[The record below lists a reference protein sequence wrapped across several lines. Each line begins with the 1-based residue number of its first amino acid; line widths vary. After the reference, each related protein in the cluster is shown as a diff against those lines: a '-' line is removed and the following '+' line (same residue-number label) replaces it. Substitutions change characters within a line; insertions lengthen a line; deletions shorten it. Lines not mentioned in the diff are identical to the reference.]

1 MKKKWLSIL
10 LSLSMLAGG
19 IVPAGSVYAED
30 MFVSDSQ
37 EMYQETEA
45 ADVYGFIETDGGAAY
60 ADEFSDNETDV
71 FGDGAEPEDEFIDD
85 SEIEVSLFGDE
96 AEGIKLP
103 SYIFGETWNKTYDVL
118 YHEAEKAY
126 VYDGRQ
132 VTFQDENTVLV
143 GTEEYT
149 IKNKETT
156 VTVNTDEK
164 GNVSVSL
171 SGLSTPVS
179 QISGKWNSSYAG
191 TIQTVYKTD
200 IPEMETVNSEKLS
213 DAINLGV
220 LPAGTYHLTQ
230 GVIYEKANQ
239 WSPGY
244 DFEDGA
250 GTVTERNFGYL
261 PDVTVTVAGETQEEP
276 DAYLGVNA
284 GSGVPESF
292 TNDLWLQYDYLEMEI
307 GGTAKINPRRVEE
320 GITDAISN
328 NVEYPNFNYQ
338 IIKGDSVTIDT
349 SVNRHAVVTA
359 VKDGV
364 TVVQV
369 TYDAFDHTAGKHF
382 DAVDPVNTAYVV
394 YSVGGNKDIAITDN
408 IVQKDDDKKNGDD
421 VVFRSYDTL
430 YYTSGETVPFTLKAS
445 AEGAE
450 NLVVKCNGITVQAS
464 ASGTWVLPLE
474 NRSNIVELKA
484 TAADGT
490 VRTKYHVLD
499 ARKIKI
505 NVENKTNPGEVL
517 RAGDTATVSFTG
529 ITMPVYKLATIY
541 NPCMNAWGAKATNV
555 HYVCN
560 GTTYTGSC
568 SQWDLATKNSFDV
581 ELTNA
586 GTYTFTNGSIYCEWW
601 GSSLGYDK
609 TTDDPG
615 APNLSAPINKGEFS
629 FMPDFSIEAEAG
641 IEVESVTLDKNELTL
656 EYGES
661 EQLTATVSPDGAQKV
676 NWKSDNEDVAKVNDS
691 GLVTAISAGT
701 TVITA
706 EAGDKT
712 AQCKVT
718 VNRPVLKEIGFTEKS
733 VCIYRTQTHALE
745 LVYDPSFVLEEDK
758 KVTYISTD
766 DTIASVDKDGIITGI
781 KAGNVTIT
789 AVSDINKSITAEIP
803 VEIKEIAMESISLNK
818 ESISLKQGTSETL
831 TVSITPEIIMDTAVF
846 HWTSSDES
854 VAHVTE
860 NGKIIAIK
868 AGNCTISVQAE
879 GYEKSVSC
887 KVTVEETEP
896 LELTASLVPEKV
908 YDGDA
913 VTLTIEGLEKPEE
926 VTNGGTLWS
935 EKINYSTD
943 IPAMNSISGSG
954 RETITFRVPEN
965 TPSGTYYLTDGNY
978 YANFGGTKVQG
989 VFLVGNTEKT
999 FYEGQ
1004 MPVFTLQVVCRAE
1017 LRAAAMKELETYVD
1031 LADYQQEQQI
1041 FIQNILDQARES
1053 LETLNDEES
1062 IQQLVDKTKSLLSSI
1077 KTSSQINEEKLSAA
1091 KENAG
1096 KMLDSYVNLNDY
1108 RQPQQESISLII
1120 ALAKLNVAAAS
1131 TQQEIDRIV
1140 EEAKADI
1147 DQIKTDAELRAE
1159 EQQSATPTPTPVT
1172 TKTQLLL
1179 LKVTAGQTT
1188 AKLTWNKISGADGYQ
1203 IYGAKCGN
1211 SYKLLKTV
1219 KNTTLTWKQSKLK
1232 KGTYYKYYVVAYK
1245 KVNGKNVK
1253 ISKSENMHIVTTGG
1267 KYGNAKKVTVNKSS
1281 VSVKKGKTY
1290 QLEAKV
1296 TNTSKYAKYH
1306 ARSVR
1311 FVTDNPS
1318 VARVS
1323 NSGKIKG
1330 ISKGTCYVYCF
1341 ANNGIYKK
1349 VRITVK

>member
-1 MKKKWLSIL
+1 
-10 LSLSMLAGG
+10 
-19 IVPAGSVYAED
+19 
-30 MFVSDSQ
+30 
-37 EMYQETEA
+37 
-45 ADVYGFIETDGGAAY
+45 
-60 ADEFSDNETDV
+60 
-71 FGDGAEPEDEFIDD
+71 
-85 SEIEVSLFGDE
+85 
-96 AEGIKLP
+96 
-103 SYIFGETWNKTYDVL
+103 
-118 YHEAEKAY
+118 
-126 VYDGRQ
+126 
-132 VTFQDENTVLV
+132 
-143 GTEEYT
+143 
-149 IKNKETT
+149 
-156 VTVNTDEK
+156 
-164 GNVSVSL
+164 
-171 SGLSTPVS
+171 
-179 QISGKWNSSYAG
+179 
-191 TIQTVYKTD
+191 
-200 IPEMETVNSEKLS
+200 
-213 DAINLGV
+213 
-220 LPAGTYHLTQ
+220 
-230 GVIYEKANQ
+230 
-239 WSPGY
+239 
-244 DFEDGA
+244 
-250 GTVTERNFGYL
+250 
-261 PDVTVTVAGETQEEP
+261 
-276 DAYLGVNA
+276 
-284 GSGVPESF
+284 
-292 TNDLWLQYDYLEMEI
+292 MEI

-338 IIKGDSVTIDT
+338 VIKGDSVTIDT

-359 VKDGV
+359 VKEGV

-369 TYDAFDHTAGKHF
+369 TYNAFDHSAGKHF

-517 RAGDTATVSFTG
+517 HAGDTATVSFTG

-541 NPCMNAWGAKATNV
+541 NPCMNAWGAKSTNV

-560 GTTYTGSC
+560 GITYTGSC
-568 SQWDLATKNSFDV
+568 TQWDLATKNSFDV
-581 ELTNA
+581 ELTSA
-586 GTYTFTNGSIYCEWW
+586 EIYTFTNGSIYCEWW

-629 FMPDFSIEAEAG
+629 FMPDFSIEAESG
-641 IEVESVTLDKNELTL
+641 IEVESVTLDKNELIL
-656 EYGES
+656 EYGET
-661 EQLTATVSPDGAQKV
+661 EQLTATVSPEGAQKV

-691 GLVTAISAGT
+691 GLVTAVSAGT

-712 AQCKVT
+712 AQC
-718 VNRPVLKEIGFTEKS
+718 R
-733 VCIYRTQTHALE
+733 
-745 LVYDPSFVLEEDK
+745 
-758 KVTYISTD
+758 
-766 DTIASVDKDGIITGI
+766 
-781 KAGNVTIT
+781 
-789 AVSDINKSITAEIP
+789 
-803 VEIKEIAMESISLNK
+803 
-818 ESISLKQGTSETL
+818 
-831 TVSITPEIIMDTAVF
+831 
-846 HWTSSDES
+846 
-854 VAHVTE
+854 
-860 NGKIIAIK
+860 
-868 AGNCTISVQAE
+868 
-879 GYEKSVSC
+879 
-887 KVTVEETEP
+887 VTVEEAEP
-896 LELTASLVPEKV
+896 LELTASLTPEKV

-965 TPSGTYYLTDGNY
+965 TPSGTYYLTNGNY
-978 YANFGGTKVQG
+978 YANFGGTKVQD

-1004 MPVFTLQVVCRAE
+1004 MPVITLQVVCR
-1017 LRAAAMKELETYVD
+1017 
-1031 LADYQQEQQI
+1031 
-1041 FIQNILDQARES
+1041 
-1053 LETLNDEES
+1053 
-1062 IQQLVDKTKSLLSSI
+1062 
-1077 KTSSQINEEKLSAA
+1077 
-1091 KENAG
+1091 
-1096 KMLDSYVNLNDY
+1096 
-1108 RQPQQESISLII
+1108 
-1120 ALAKLNVAAAS
+1120 
-1131 TQQEIDRIV
+1131 
-1140 EEAKADI
+1140 
-1147 DQIKTDAELRAE
+1147 AELRAE
-1159 EQQSATPTPTPVT
+1159 EQQSATPTPVPVT
-1172 TKTQLLL
+1172 AKTQLLL
-1179 LKVTAGQTT
+1179 LKVTAGKTT

-1232 KGTYYKYYVVAYK
+1232 KGVFYKYYVVAYK

-1253 ISKSENMHIVTTGG
+1253 ISKSENMHVVTIGG

-1281 VSVKKGKTY
+1281 VSVKKVKTY

-1318 VARVS
+1318 VAKVS
-1323 NSGKIKG
+1323 KSGKIKG
-1330 ISKGTCYVYCF
+1330 ISKGTCYIYCF